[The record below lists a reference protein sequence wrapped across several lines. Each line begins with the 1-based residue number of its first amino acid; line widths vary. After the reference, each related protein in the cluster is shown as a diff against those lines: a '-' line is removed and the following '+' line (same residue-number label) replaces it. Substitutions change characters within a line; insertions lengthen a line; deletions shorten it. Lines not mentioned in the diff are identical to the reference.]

1 MGWERWEWWE
11 VNDSPDWWG
20 IIQRE
25 NWVSET
31 ECREQRRCKGTETLE
46 ADPGRPS
53 AELLLPEMWW
63 GKGGCFSSAFSHP
76 SPVWP
81 FLQPCK
87 RQKSTLETKGH
98 SGTCS
103 ETPLVLRPFL
113 PLQAW
118 FLLLFLFCVFKGKS
132 PHYMSAFVFLLAPDF
147 VGNSD
152 LFS

>member
-63 GKGGCFSSAFSHP
+63 GKGGC
-76 SPVWP
+76 W
-81 FLQPCK
+81 CN
-87 RQKSTLETKGH
+87 
-98 SGTCS
+98 
-103 ETPLVLRPFL
+103 
-113 PLQAW
+113 
-118 FLLLFLFCVFKGKS
+118 LLLPPWHWLVAVKVDKAQSTAVHWEGLRGVS
-132 PHYMSAFVFLLAPDF
+132 GDPSHSAE
-147 VGNSD
+147 S
-152 LFS
+152 